1 MTNFIV
7 SFSSFL
13 LFFSFN
19 SKMSSLIQY
28 DDNASVDDVIDLNQ
42 DYSSNDGRST
52 SQQHYRISLHSID
65 DDELRLFHRDLV
77 TPAPSVCG
85 GDDIDTIKRN
95 MIRNRSVLPSQIQRP
110 VSRGESVMLFKKI
123 NNGIFPFEI
132 FFHLKCD

>member
-1 MTNFIV
+1 
-7 SFSSFL
+7 
-13 LFFSFN
+13 
-19 SKMSSLIQY
+19 MSSLIQY